1 MPPAAYSRT
10 QIRLH
15 WAVFVLIALQFIFHE
30 GIAEAWEQIEETGA
44 AAGGVLVLGHVAG
57 GIAILALVVWRLVL
71 RARHGVPP
79 PLPGTPAATARLAA
93 LAHGGLYVLM
103 LAMVA
108 TGALAWFG
116 GIGVAAEAHEV
127 LRVGLIA
134 LIALHVGAAI
144 WHHFVRRDGVLAR
157 MR

>member
-1 MPPAAYSRT
+1 MPPNSYSRT

-30 GIAEAWEQIEETGA
+30 GIAETWEQIEQTGT

-57 GIAILALVVWRLVL
+57 GIAILALVVWRLAL

-93 LAHGGLYVLM
+93 LAHGGLYALM

-108 TGALAWFG
+108 TGAMAWFG
-116 GIGVAAEAHEV
+116 RIEAAAEAHEV
-127 LRVGLIA
+127 LRIALIA
-134 LIALHVGAAI
+134 LIALHAGAAL

>member
-1 MPPAAYSRT
+1 
-10 QIRLH
+10 
-15 WAVFVLIALQFIFHE
+15 
-30 GIAEAWEQIEETGA
+30 
-44 AAGGVLVLGHVAG
+44 
-57 GIAILALVVWRLVL
+57 
-71 RARHGVPP
+71 
-79 PLPGTPAATARLAA
+79 
-93 LAHGGLYVLM
+93 
-103 LAMVA
+103 MVA